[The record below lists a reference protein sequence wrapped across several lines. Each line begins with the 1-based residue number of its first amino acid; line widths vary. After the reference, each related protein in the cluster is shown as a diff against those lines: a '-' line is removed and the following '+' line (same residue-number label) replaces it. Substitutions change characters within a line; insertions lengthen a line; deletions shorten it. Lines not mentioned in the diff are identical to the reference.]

1 MKMTRRHREWLF
13 GYLFISIWIIGL
25 IIFTIFP
32 VIQSLVYSMREV
44 RISVGELEIIKDLA
58 FENYRQAFT
67 YIYFVEALW
76 NYVRST
82 VITIPA
88 IVVFAVIFGLLL
100 NQKSRGIGIFRTIFF
115 LPVIISSGP
124 VLSKI
129 QSEGAMMIPGLQD
142 SAWLLLIQ
150 NNLPDVLNNGIDS
163 LFSRIVIILWFTGVP
178 TILILAGLQKMDR
191 AIYEAAAIDGAS
203 AWETFWKIT
212 LPALRPLI
220 NIIVVFS
227 MVSISIFSSSEIAS
241 IIDSRKYTQYGLT
254 NAFAWIHFAV
264 SFLMLLIFLGL
275 INMRVGRT
283 SVHKLKG
290 GKTNAKKQRS

>member
-25 IIFTIFP
+25 ILFTIFP
-32 VIQSLVYSMREV
+32 VIQSFVYSMREV

-76 NYVRST
+76 NYVQAT

-264 SFLMLLIFLGL
+264 SFFLLLIFLGL

-283 SVHKLKG
+283 SGRKIKG
-290 GKTNAKKQRS
+290 GKANAT